1 MSETPDSLSPSAEHF
16 LNNTAG
22 VKFPKALASQYPRIV
37 NRLVELKDDKDGL
50 RAYFNELTHDH
61 RGGRHGF
68 PFDVLMD
75 IHDLREAMLGDL
87 TGFTLDDNNKWVS

>member
-1 MSETPDSLSPSAEHF
+1 MSETSEFLSPDTELY
-16 LNNTAG
+16 LNNTEG
-22 VKFPKALASQYPRIV
+22 IKFPKALASQYPRIL
-37 NRLVELKDDKDGL
+37 NHLVELKDDKNGL
-50 RAYFNELTHDH
+50 KDYFNELTHDR